1 MMGASTMLK
10 LQTDEYA
17 MTAADRP
24 TFADA
29 ERIRR
34 ALEWLQEHYAHQPS
48 LEQAAKIAGLSPYHF
63 HRQFSRHVGVS
74 PKKFVQYLTLDHAKL
89 CLQRANS
96 VLDAAYE
103 SGLSG
108 PGRLHDLFVVH
119 EAMTPGQWKARGR
132 GLTLRYGWHD
142 SPFGDC
148 LILAS
153 DHGVCGMAFAA
164 PGRREPVLSN
174 LASQFGAAAIIADDS
189 ATADHAARAFGH
201 AAGPLTVVLR
211 GTPFQLKIWEAL
223 LRIPPGAVTTYQRL
237 AASVG
242 QSRASRAV
250 GRACALNPI
259 SWLIPCH
266 RVLRASGSLAG
277 YRWGDDRK
285 RMMLAWEGA
294 HTDAEFRSTQ

>member
-1 MMGASTMLK
+1 ML
-10 LQTDEYA
+10 QAQSDPFA
-17 MTAADRP
+17 MTATDSP
-24 TFADA
+24 IFADA
-29 ERIRR
+29 ARIRR
-34 ALEWLQEHYAHQPS
+34 ALEWLQAHYADQPS
-48 LEQAAKIAGLSPYHF
+48 LEQAAEVAGLSPYHF
-63 HRQFSRHVGVS
+63 QRQFSRQVGVS
-74 PKKFVQYLTLDHAKL
+74 PKKLVQYLTLDHAKL
-89 CLQRANS
+89 CLQREDS
-96 VLDAAYE
+96 VLDAAFDA
-103 SGLSG
+103 GLSG

-148 LILAS
+148 LIIAG
-153 DHGVCGMAFAA
+153 DQGVCGMAFAP
-164 PGRREPVLSN
+164 PGGRDPVLKN
-174 LASQFGAAAIIADDS
+174 LASQFGAAEIVADE
-189 ATADHAARAFGH
+189 RAFGRL
-201 AAGPLTVVLR
+201 AGPLTVVLR

-242 QSRASRAV
+242 RARASRAV

-277 YRWGDDRK
+277 FRWGDDRK

-294 HTDAEFRSTQ
+294 HTDAEMPTTAQSAPLAP

>member
-1 MMGASTMLK
+1 MMDAAEMLHTQPET
-10 LQTDEYA
+10 LALT
-17 MTAADRP
+17 TADGS

-34 ALEWLQEHYAHQPS
+34 ALEFLQEHYAHQPS

-63 HRQFSRHVGVS
+63 QRQFSRQVGVS

-89 CLQRANS
+89 CLQRADS
-96 VLDAAYE
+96 VLDAAYD

-153 DHGVCGMAFAA
+153 DQGVCGMAFAA

-174 LASQFGAAAIIADDS
+174 LASQFGAAAIIADDG
-189 ATADHAARAFGH
+189 ATAGHAARAFGRD
-201 AAGPLTVVLR
+201 AGPLTVVLR

-223 LRIPPGAVTTYQRL
+223 LRIPPGAVTTYRRL
-237 AASVG
+237 AASVD
-242 QSRASRAV
+242 QAQASRAV

-277 YRWGDDRK
+277 FRWGDDRK

-294 HTDAEFRSTQ
+294 RADAEI